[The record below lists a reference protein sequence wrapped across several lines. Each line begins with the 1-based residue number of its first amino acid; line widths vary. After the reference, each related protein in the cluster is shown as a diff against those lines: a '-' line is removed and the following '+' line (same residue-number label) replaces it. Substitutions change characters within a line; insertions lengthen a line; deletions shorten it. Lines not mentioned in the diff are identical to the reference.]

1 MEDGKGGSGTAEN
14 TEPERV
20 YKNPKRLS
28 GDRDPDMRETNR

>member
-20 YKNPKRLS
+20 YKNL
-28 GDRDPDMRETNR
+28 DDFLETGIRI